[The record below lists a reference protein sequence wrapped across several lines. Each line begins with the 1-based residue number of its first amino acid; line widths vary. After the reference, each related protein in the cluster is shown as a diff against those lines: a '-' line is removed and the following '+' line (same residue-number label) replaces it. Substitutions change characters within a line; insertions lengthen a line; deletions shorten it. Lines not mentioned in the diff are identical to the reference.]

1 MIPRSR
7 SQLGTALGWAVETES
22 DPSMATADWLVQ
34 DACPRAAG
42 IFSLV
47 NDPDIPVEVLI
58 QLKDA
63 FKAWRVMGENA
74 RDRRMAA
81 YCYALVIAAGL
92 VHAGRR
98 ISTQSD
104 GALLRSFQAIRMDK
118 TCADHVRGLIDR
130 AIRILDAPTTD

>member
-7 SQLGTALGWAVETES
+7 NELGTALGWAVETES
-22 DPSMATADWLVQ
+22 DPSMATADWLAQ
-34 DACPRAAG
+34 DAFPRAEG
-42 IFSLV
+42 IFALV
-47 NDPDIPVEVLI
+47 NDPQIPVAILV

-63 FKAWRVMGENA
+63 FKAWRIMGENV

-92 VHAGRR
+92 VHARQR
-98 ISTQSD
+98 ISSQSD

-118 TCADHVRGLIDR
+118 TCSEHVRGLIDR
-130 AIRILDAPTTD
+130 AIRMLETPAAD

>member
-7 SQLGTALGWAVETES
+7 SELGTALGWAVETEA

-34 DACPRAAG
+34 DAAPDSNG
-42 IFSLV
+42 LFVLV
-47 NDPDIPVEVLI
+47 NDPKVPLETLK
-58 QLKDA
+58 QLKEA

-81 YCYALVIAAGL
+81 CCYALVIAAGL
-92 VHAGRR
+92 VHHGTR

-104 GALLRSFQAIRMDK
+104 AALLRSFQAIRLDK
-118 TCADHVRGLIDR
+118 SCIERVRMLIDE
-130 AIRILDAPTTD
+130 AIRRLEAPALD